1 LLSLSLERLGSL
13 RAIIKLKHLKEKI
26 IMWKWYKNGVK
37 YLQSYDVDSACLG
50 CLLFGV
56 LIALGF
62 YDFLRSVN
70 PLWFYIL
77 GTGFLSA
84 PLYKFTKRSKL
95 AFEPEVIVKRVEV
108 SAKKAPAKKKTTVKK
123 ATTKKATATKKAPAK
138 KPVAKKAPAKKS
150 TAKKT
155 TKK

>member
-1 LLSLSLERLGSL
+1 
-13 RAIIKLKHLKEKI
+13 
-26 IMWKWYKNGVK
+26 MWKWYKNGVK

-108 SAKKAPAKKKTTVKK
+108 PAKKTTVKK
-123 ATTKKATATKKAPAK
+123 ASAK
-138 KPVAKKAPAKKS
+138 KIVAKKKTVAKKAPAKKT